1 MEMVAEEEAAAGLR
15 LSGMLE
21 ILPTTALEGALIGA
35 SLPTSTTAAQAD
47 LAEGK
52 KLLY

>member
-1 MEMVAEEEAAAGLR
+1 MEMAAEEAAAGLHQ
-15 LSGMLE
+15 SGTLE

-35 SLPTSTTAAQAD
+35 SLPTSTTAAQVD

-52 KLLY
+52 KLLC